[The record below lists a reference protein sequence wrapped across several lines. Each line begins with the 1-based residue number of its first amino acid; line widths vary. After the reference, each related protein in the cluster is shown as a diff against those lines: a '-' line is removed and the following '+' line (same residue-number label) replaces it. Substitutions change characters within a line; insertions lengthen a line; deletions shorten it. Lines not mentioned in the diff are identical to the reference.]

1 MTGKIHLTNM
11 AFFGHHGDVPAETE
25 LGQRFY
31 VDLALTL
38 DIAAVAR
45 SDALADTVDYVAVHA
60 LCREL
65 MEGTPVKLIE
75 TLAARIMEAVL
86 KKFPRVAK
94 VGITLRKPSVPLRG
108 VLDHVAIEASLS
120 RG

>member
-1 MTGKIHLTNM
+1 MTGKIHLSNM

-38 DIAAVAR
+38 DIATVAR
-45 SDALADTVDYVAVHA
+45 TDALNDTVDYVAVHA

-65 MEGTPVKLIE
+65 MEGPPLKLIE
-75 TLAARIMEAVL
+75 TLAARILQEIL
-86 KKFPRVAK
+86 QKFPRVTQAD
-94 VGITLRKPSVPLRG
+94 ITLRKPSVPLRG
-108 VLDHVAIEASLS
+108 VLDYVAIEASLI
-120 RG
+120 RA